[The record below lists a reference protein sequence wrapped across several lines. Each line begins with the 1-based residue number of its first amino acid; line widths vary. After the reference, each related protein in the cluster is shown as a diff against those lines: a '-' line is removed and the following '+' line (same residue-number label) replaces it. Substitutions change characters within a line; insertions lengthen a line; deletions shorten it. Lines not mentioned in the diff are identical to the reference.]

1 MHGKYNIEWRYVQEC
16 LRMWKWEHFPPFEE
30 GDNFTPSLKR
40 NVEVCQVDGRG
51 VGLGGG
57 SNSGQRKP
65 HTLCG
70 MLFRIHKQYRL
81 GVGGR
86 GVMRLKL

>member
-16 LRMWKWEHFPPFEE
+16 LRMWKWEHLPPFEE

-51 VGLGGG
+51 VGLGGVVTLDRENPIRYAACFSG
-57 SNSGQRKP
+57 YTSN
-65 HTLCG
+65 
-70 MLFRIHKQYRL
+70 IDWE
-81 GVGGR
+81 
-86 GVMRLKL
+86 